1 MRQKYK
7 TEKDKSRRSGNG
19 ANTRAWKHFRSIDE
33 ILGERQVVNAAH
45 ILDSMK
51 TSDER
56 TSQES
61 HVKTPE
67 NGDSH
72 NGTFS
77 LLVDM

>member
-1 MRQKYK
+1 M
-7 TEKDKSRRSGNG
+7 
-19 ANTRAWKHFRSIDE
+19 
-33 ILGERQVVNAAH
+33 NAPH

-67 NGDSH
+67 YGDSH
-72 NGTFS
+72 NGTVS